1 MADTTIT
8 SANSVFSLVVPG
20 LFPAPVQLSG
30 YSTERA
36 WNSDGQ
42 DLAETQMG
50 VDGRMAFG
58 YVPAP
63 VRMTISL
70 QADSPSKAI
79 FTAIA
84 RAVKAAK
91 DQFTLSAVI
100 VLPGTGES
108 FTLSRGVLQNAKAIA
123 DAAKVLQAMDFV
135 IVWQDVAST
144 LI

>member
-1 MADTTIT
+1 MPDTTIT
-8 SANSVFSLVVPG
+8 SANSVFSIIVPG
-20 LFPAPVQLSG
+20 LFPAPVLLSG

-36 WNSDGQ
+36 WNTDTQ

-70 QADSPSKAI
+70 QADSPSKTI
-79 FTAIA
+79 FKALA
-84 RAVKAAK
+84 RAIIAAR
-91 DQFTLSAVI
+91 DQFAISGTI
-100 VLPGTGES
+100 VLPGTGEA
-108 FTLSRGVLQNAKAIA
+108 FTLSRGVLQNQKAIA
-123 DAAKVLQAMDFV
+123 DAAKVLQPVDYI
-135 IVWQDVAST
+135 IVWESVAST